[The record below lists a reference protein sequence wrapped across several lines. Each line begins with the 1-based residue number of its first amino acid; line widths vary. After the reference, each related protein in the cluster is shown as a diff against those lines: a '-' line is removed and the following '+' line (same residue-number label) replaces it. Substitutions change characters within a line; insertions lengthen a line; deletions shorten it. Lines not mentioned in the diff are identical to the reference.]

1 MSDKSLY
8 TTVPVVVPSLDP
20 DEKLHA
26 VVEGLLRE
34 GFTDIVLVND
44 GSHAENLHY
53 FTDEVEANPDK
64 VTLLT
69 HEVNRGKGAAMKTAF
84 HYLFENRPALL
95 GAVTVDGDNQHRPDD
110 TRRCVEAM
118 LESGHSILGVR
129 DFSLPD
135 VPKRSRM
142 GNRITSFVFKVFCGM
157 KISDTQTG
165 LRAMPTDHLK
175 VLAEV
180 KGNRYEYETNT
191 LLAMQENRLPFD
203 EVKIETVYIEENK
216 SSHFHAVKDSW
227 RIYKLLLGHFFKY
240 TASSMFCAL
249 VDAGVFALLNHFLQA
264 ILSGTWLTA
273 VCTAGARVCS
283 SLLNF
288 FINKRIVFEN
298 KSSGKAFFR
307 YYAVAIP
314 QMIVQFLLT
323 EGVYRLFSIPDSRTG
338 LRTVIYVIV
347 MIVLFILSYMIQQRW
362 VFRKDEKK
370 EA

>member
-1 MSDKSLY
+1 MSEKALY
-8 TTVPVVVPSLDP
+8 TAVPVIVPSLDP

-53 FTDEVEANPDK
+53 FTDEVAAHPDK

-84 HYLFENRPALL
+84 RYLFENRPALL

-142 GNRITSFVFKVFCGM
+142 GNRITSFVFRVFCGM

-191 LLAMQENRLPFD
+191 LLAMKENNLPFD
-203 EVKIETVYIEENK
+203 EVEIATVYIEENQ

-227 RIYKLLLGHFFKY
+227 RIYKLLLRHFFKY
-240 TASSMFCAL
+240 TASSMICAL
-249 VDAGVFALLNHFLQA
+249 ADSGLYTLFTVLLEGIISNNY
-264 ILSGTWLTA
+264 IT
-273 VCTAGARVCS
+273 GASTVLARTFS

-288 FINKRIVFEN
+288 FLNKKLVFEN
-298 KSSGKAFFR
+298 NSGKKAFFR
-307 YYAVAIP
+307 YYALAIP
-314 QMIVQFLLT
+314 QMIVQFILT
-323 EGVYRLFSIPDSRTG
+323 EGVYRLFSIRPDQIF
-338 LRTVIYVIV
+338 LRTLVYVLV

-362 VFRKDEKK
+362 VFRKEEK
-370 EA
+370 ET